1 MSDILDT
8 ILIVDDD
15 KTHCAVLAGAL
26 RRRGHVVY
34 VAHNYQDAL
43 AELAAWRPDCAVLD
57 LRLGS
62 DSGLKLLDVLTTEHP
77 DVTCVVLTGYGSIA
91 TAVDAIKKGAVQY
104 LTKPV
109 GVDELLRAFQGQ
121 AEAEADIAGDVA
133 PLDLV
138 EWEHLQRVL
147 LECEGNVSEA
157 ARRLHMHRRTLQRKL
172 ARGRAR

>member
-1 MSDILDT
+1 MADVLDT

-15 KTHCAVLAGAL
+15 KIHCAVLAGAL
-26 RRRGHVVY
+26 RRRGHLVY

-43 AELAAWRPDCAVLD
+43 AELNAWHPDCAVLD
-57 LRLGS
+57 LRLGA

-77 DVTCVVLTGYGSIA
+77 DVSCVVLTGYGSIA

-109 GVDELLRAFQGQ
+109 GVDELLKAFQGQ
-121 AEAEADIAGDVA
+121 AEVDAVGDVA
-133 PLDLV
+133 PLDRV

-157 ARRLHMHRRTLQRKL
+157 ARRLQMHRRTLQRKL
-172 ARGRAR
+172 ARGRSR

>member
-1 MSDILDT
+1 M
-8 ILIVDDD
+8 
-15 KTHCAVLAGAL
+15 
-26 RRRGHVVY
+26 
-34 VAHNYQDAL
+34 
-43 AELAAWRPDCAVLD
+43 
-57 LRLGS
+57 
-62 DSGLKLLDVLTTEHP
+62 
-77 DVTCVVLTGYGSIA
+77 VLTGYGSIA
-91 TAVDAIKKGAVQY
+91 TAVDAIKKGAVEY
-104 LTKPV
+104 LTKPD

-157 ARRLHMHRRTLQRKL
+157 ARRLHMHRRTSHRKL